1 MQLKLLFFIKLFC
14 FYQNPMSCLILF
26 MCGAF
31 PLEIICS
38 SLYENSF
45 LIKKTFFSLA
55 IFRNRHIFSQ
65 KTKKRRSLFRE
76 FAIEHRQVELSGGL

>member
-38 SLYENSF
+38 SLYKNSF
-45 LIKKTFFSLA
+45 LILKKPFSLLQFFE
-55 IFRNRHIFSQ
+55 IVTFSH
-65 KTKKRRSLFRE
+65 KKQRKEEVYLENLR
-76 FAIEHRQVELSGGL
+76 